1 MPDYSNQAL
10 GQIVRERRDA
20 KGMTQAE
27 LGSGA
32 GYGKGADVS
41 ISRIEAG
48 TVRPG
53 AEKLAGIAMALGLTV
68 DELENLAR
76 TRDVE
81 LPDDSGPDDGDAKS
95 GAPKAPP
102 SQKELTARR
111 DQVQQEIEAR
121 RALVQELGD
130 SFNAQYDRARVEF
143 FDRFDDIAGR
153 IQDAPQPQPLQSDD
167 DPDETTTSD
176 AAGLWLRANTNDVV
190 LKIAGG
196 AGGAGV
202 GAAVG
207 GGAAYGAFAAASAFG
222 TASTGAAISSLSGA
236 AAANATFA
244 LFGGGSLAAGGA
256 GVAGGVAVLTAIAAT
271 PVALFAAGGIWYAR
285 NRSRKQRQELAEQ
298 LDAAAEQLARTA
310 PGIDAL
316 RDLLPRATET
326 FDYIATHAGH
336 AVARWHDQLDDGPLA
351 WDSLGPDGQDRYRTF
366 LDIAGAQEAV
376 VALNFESLLRVSD
389 DERDILVDL
398 ADHVLSAASNTIR
411 DHV

>member
-1 MPDYSNQAL
+1 VSDYSNKAL
-10 GQIVRERRDA
+10 GQVVREQREA
-20 KGMTQAE
+20 KDLTQAE
-27 LGSGA
+27 LGAGA

-53 AEKLAGIAMALGLTV
+53 AEKLGGIAATLGLSV
-68 DELENLAR
+68 AELEDFAR
-76 TRDVE
+76 ARDAE
-81 LPDDSGPDDGDAKS
+81 LPDDDDTDDDRSSTG
-95 GAPKAPP
+95 PKAPP

-111 DQVQQEIEAR
+111 DKVQEEIEAR

-130 SFNAQYDRARVEF
+130 RFNAEYDRSRDVF
-143 FDRFDDIAGR
+143 SKQFGDIAGR
-153 IQDAPQPQPLQSDD
+153 IHDAPQPQPLEPDD
-167 DPDETTTSD
+167 DTDDTTTAD
-176 AAGLWLRANTNDVV
+176 AADLWLRANTNDVV

-196 AGGAGV
+196 AGGAGI

-207 GGAAYGAFAAASAFG
+207 GATAYGAFAAASAFG

-298 LDAAAEQLARTA
+298 LDVAEEQLARTA

-316 RDLLPRATET
+316 RELLPRATET

-336 AVARWHDQLDDGPLA
+336 AVARWHDQLDDGPIA
-351 WDSLGPDGQDRYRTF
+351 WDTLGPDGQARYQAF
-366 LDIAGAQEAV
+366 LEIAGAQEAV

-389 DERDILVDL
+389 DERDTLVDL
-398 ADHVLSAASNTIR
+398 ADQVITAASATIKS
-411 DHV
+411 HV

>member
-1 MPDYSNQAL
+1 MSDYSNKAL
-10 GQIVRERRDA
+10 GQIVRERREA
-20 KGMTQAE
+20 KDLTQAE
-27 LGSGA
+27 LGSSA

-53 AEKLAGIAMALGLTV
+53 AEKLAGIADTLGLSV
-68 DELENLAR
+68 DELEDLAR
-76 TRDVE
+76 ARDAE
-81 LPDDSGPDDGDAKS
+81 LPGDDHERDEERTSAGAKT
-95 GAPKAPP
+95 PP
-102 SQKELTARR
+102 SQKELTDRR
-111 DQVQQEIEAR
+111 DKVQREIEAR
-121 RALVQELGD
+121 RVLVQELGD
-130 SFNAQYDRARVEF
+130 SFNAHYDRARTEF

-153 IQDAPQPQPLQSDD
+153 IQHAPQPQPLHPDEDLDEATLSDD
-167 DPDETTTSD
+167 AE
-176 AAGLWLRANTNDVV
+176 LWLRANTNDVV

-196 AGGAGV
+196 TGGAGI

-207 GGAAYGAFAAASAFG
+207 GATAYGAFAAASAFG

-256 GVAGGVAVLTAIAAT
+256 GVAGGVAVLSAIAAT

-298 LDAAAEQLARTA
+298 LGAAEEQLARTA

-316 RDLLPRATET
+316 RSLLPRATET

-336 AVARWHDQLDDGPLA
+336 AVARWHDQLDDGPLEWA
-351 WDSLGPDGQDRYRTF
+351 ALGPEGQDRYRAF

-376 VALNFESLLRVSD
+376 VALNFESLLRVGD
-389 DERDILVDL
+389 DERETLIDL
-398 ADHVLSAASNTIR
+398 ADAVLSAASNTIKS
-411 DHV
+411 HV